1 MPRLTRVLAWALA
14 LTACAS
20 LWTLARRLSDSPL
33 TLAITLPDGVHVH
46 IDGARAPSAHAQH
59 PHDPA
64 PQGSPAAAALP
75 PLREPYQSILTT
87 ITALEHYGEHTT
99 SVLARKHA
107 RFARLPAAH
116 APYAAAIDYAGQF
129 TRADALVPVN
139 AAVLSAIAGTAR
151 AAYGFEADEV
161 TVRVRNEI
169 VGDLVGH
176 LVRDWSAEGRE
187 ERERVIRPIV
197 DALRSALPKNS
208 QDQFRILVPGAGLG
222 RLAHE
227 IALEPDFHVDASE
240 LDYGSVL
247 AYRYLANTT
256 HTPAPLSHT
265 FHPFLTDWS
274 FQSNAADRFLPVR
287 FPDALPN
294 PTPADPPRVRMIDG
308 DFLELAKAV
317 QRDREHGE
325 DTRYD
330 AVATLFFIDVAE
342 NEVEFLQAIHSVL
355 KPGGLWVNLGP
366 FKWGTHSQLQLSAEE
381 VLHLA
386 DIVGFAVD
394 PASRR
399 AIDAVYAH
407 QPGSLLKFTYVTQFW
422 TARKRD

>member
-46 IDGARAPSAHAQH
+46 IDSARAPSAHAQH

-197 DALRSALPKNS
+197 DALRGALPKNS

-227 IALEPDFHVDASE
+227 IALEP
-240 LDYGSVL
+240 GSSLSLTHSRTLTL
-247 AYRYLANTT
+247 ALTQTSTSMPPSSTT
-256 HTPAPLSHT
+256 APSSPTATSPTQHT
-265 FHPFLTDWS
+265 HPPRSRTPS
-274 FQSNAADRFLPVR
+274 TPSSQTGPSS
-287 FPDALPN
+287 
-294 PTPADPPRVRMIDG
+294 PTPPTASSPSASPTPSRIPPPR
-308 DFLELAKAV
+308 
-317 QRDREHGE
+317 
-325 DTRYD
+325 T
-330 AVATLFFIDVAE
+330 
-342 NEVEFLQAIHSVL
+342 
-355 KPGGLWVNLGP
+355 P
-366 FKWGTHSQLQLSAEE
+366 
-381 VLHLA
+381 
-386 DIVGFAVD
+386 
-394 PASRR
+394 R
-399 AIDAVYAH
+399 ACA
-407 QPGSLLKFTYVTQFW
+407 
-422 TARKRD
+422 